1 MNIPE
6 ITTSVSSVRIVENNL
21 LHWVYSKDAVVTLKE
36 AEEEVARV
44 GALVE
49 EKALKSTRL
58 LIDIRPLCS
67 IDRAASKLFASDQVH
82 DRYGVE
88 ALGLLMSMIGI
99 GALFGSL
106 VIAGLSKASHRGRV
120 LLVTGMLSGLAILL
134 AAATTS
140 YTVAVFIMI
149 VIGIGDSGRRT
160 LSSSLILEQT
170 NEEFRGRVMGV
181 YMMNFGLMPAGALPL
196 GFIAAMF
203 DVRVAFAIAG
213 GMLFVAMVGFATLTN
228 RIRQL

>member
-88 ALGLLMSMIGI
+88 ALGLLIKSRVSSAIGNFYMKVRRPKHPTR
-99 GALFGSL
+99 LF
-106 VIAGLSKASHRGRV
+106 
-120 LLVTGMLSGLAILL
+120 
-134 AAATTS
+134 
-140 YTVAVFIMI
+140 
-149 VIGIGDSGRRT
+149 
-160 LSSSLILEQT
+160 T
-170 NEEFRGRVMGV
+170 NEDDARQWLAEF
-181 YMMNFGLMPAGALPL
+181 A
-196 GFIAAMF
+196 
-203 DVRVAFAIAG
+203 
-213 GMLFVAMVGFATLTN
+213 
-228 RIRQL
+228 